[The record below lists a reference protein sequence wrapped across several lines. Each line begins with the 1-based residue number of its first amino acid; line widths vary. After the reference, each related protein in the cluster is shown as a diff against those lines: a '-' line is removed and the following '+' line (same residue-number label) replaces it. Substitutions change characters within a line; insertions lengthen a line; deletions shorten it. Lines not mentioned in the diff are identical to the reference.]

1 MKIHEFEKYLDDLSD
16 GNGDDSKDEDS
27 EAGGGEGQESGAK
40 DNVGDDAK
48 NLRFLRKSSLSVIHL
63 KKPRGTDM
71 FSPAAFIKRALV

>member
-1 MKIHEFEKYLDDLSD
+1 VKIHEFEKYLDDLSD

-27 EAGGGEGQESGAK
+27 DVGGDEGQESEAK

-48 NLRFLRKSSLSVIHL
+48 SLKFLRKSSLSVIHM
-63 KKPRGTDM
+63 KKPRGTEM